1 MTNLFKK
8 STKSLS
14 FRINIPTSFD
24 PQTLTDILKKYDL
37 SIKILSV
44 HPQTCSASYI
54 KPKKFVYLDIRQNQ
68 QLDYK
73 LYSAIFEISLHQ
85 NPDYY
90 LSSEYPSHWMPFN
103 PYITDRTTK
112 LKQQLLEVW
121 NTLRNEYLQK
131 FK

>member
-14 FRINIPTSFD
+14 FRIYIPISFD
-24 PQTLTDILKKYDL
+24 PQILTNILKKYDL

-54 KPKKFVYLDIRQNQ
+54 KPKKSVYLDIRQNQ

-90 LSSEYPSHWMPFN
+90 LSSEYPSHHMPFN

-112 LKQQLLEVW
+112 LKQQLLEIW
-121 NTLRNEYLQK
+121 NTLRDEYLQK
-131 FK
+131 I